1 MTITSMRD
9 RFFDRCREH
18 VLKQYPGAI
27 LDTYYPG
34 LELLFYANERM
45 EENLTPY
52 SCHADKNGN
61 LIIETE
67 F

>member
-1 MTITSMRD
+1 MITSMRD
-9 RFFDRCREH
+9 RFFDRCKERI
-18 VLKQYPGAI
+18 LKEYPGAT

-34 LELLFYANERM
+34 LEVLFYANKRM
-45 EENLTPY
+45 EEELTPY
-52 SCHADKNGN
+52 SCHEDENGN